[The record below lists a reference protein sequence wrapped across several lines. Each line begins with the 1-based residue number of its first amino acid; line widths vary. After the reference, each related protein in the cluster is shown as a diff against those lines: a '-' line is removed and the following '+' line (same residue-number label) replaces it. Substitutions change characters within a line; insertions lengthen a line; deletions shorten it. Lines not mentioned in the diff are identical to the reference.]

1 MANANVGNGLIK
13 YVMNVITVV
22 AAAAATLGDII
33 IYGPWVGIA
42 CNTAA
47 LGEDLS
53 LDIEEGKEYDLISTV
68 SGVGAAAVGDDLF
81 YNPTTGACAA
91 VAGSGYYNIGTIT
104 KIRDANNCFRFEK
117 RRRWISSAGEGTI
130 TLSDISDLANLT
142 VTLNQVS
149 DLAALAFADLAD
161 VNTTGVTNNDTLKYD
176 TTTSKWIVVAV
187 TD

>member
-47 LGEDLS
+47 IGEDLS
-53 LDIEEGKEYDLISTV
+53 LDIEEGKECDLISAV
-68 SGVGAAAVGDDLF
+68 SGVGAAVGDELF

-91 VAGSGYYNIGTIT
+91 VAGSGYYNIGNIT

-142 VTLNQVS
+142 VTMSQISN
-149 DLAALAFADLAD
+149 LANLTLADLAD
-161 VNTTGVTNNDTLKYD
+161 VNTAGVTNNDTLKYD
-176 TTTSKWIVVAV
+176 TATSKWIVVAV
-187 TD
+187 AD